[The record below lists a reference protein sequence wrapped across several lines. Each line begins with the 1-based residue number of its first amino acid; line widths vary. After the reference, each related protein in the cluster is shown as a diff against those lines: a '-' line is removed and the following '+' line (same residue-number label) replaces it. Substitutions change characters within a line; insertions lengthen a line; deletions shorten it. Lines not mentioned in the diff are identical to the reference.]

1 MDIYKVVVGR
11 PFLVRYCMGDA
22 EDAQIN
28 GVEQT
33 LAAPSASAPSKPEV
47 HYLMCFFHVVET
59 LFNNSKYHVYR
70 QIYEIPY
77 ARDAT
82 EFSTIQERAD
92 ALWRALPEM
101 KLCAL
106 LKKVISLCHHRS
118 ILHPTFATKPK
129 PATTL
134 IARAKRLLKAKK
146 IVVTQPRHTVQFLLE
161 GGASRQSEFHCRSLT
176 DPEDNARNAEE
187 GEWNNRRMERLGQPM
202 IGWTVNLSTQ
212 TCGCRAFYKF
222 GACVHLL
229 ASHKHANRK
238 IAGWPGTK
246 RRFVDRRVKR
256 SKPSTG
262 AQRGRP
268 ARVSHALSVD

>member
-1 MDIYKVVVGR
+1 MGVIVSQLKHCTVCRSNLDQHHMRYRIYCCKSS
-11 PFLVRYCMGDA
+11 PLK
-22 EDAQIN
+22 
-28 GVEQT
+28 T
-33 LAAPSASAPSKPEV
+33 LTCERTKQSHLYQHDQHFAASAPDQRPQLSLAMKAAIRE
-47 HYLMCFFHVVET
+47 LVVKDGS
-59 LFNNSKYHVYR
+59 LHAFAMSLS
-70 QIYEIPY
+70 I
-77 ARDAT
+77 
-82 EFSTIQERAD
+82 
-92 ALWRALPEM
+92 ALR
-101 KLCAL
+101 C
-106 LKKVISLCHHRS
+106 R
-118 ILHPTFATKPK
+118 
-129 PATTL
+129 
-134 IARAKRLLKAKK
+134 
-146 IVVTQPRHTVQFLLE
+146 QFLLE
-161 GGASRQSEFHCRSLT
+161 GGASRQSEFHCRSLI

-229 ASHKHANRK
+229 ASLKHANRK

-268 ARVSHALSVD
+268 ARVSQLLAWTSLVVCL

>member
-1 MDIYKVVVGR
+1 MGVIVSQLKHCTVCRSNLDQHHMLYRIYCCKSE
-11 PFLVRYCMGDA
+11 PCLSALVPCKFKLK
-22 EDAQIN
+22 
-28 GVEQT
+28 T
-33 LAAPSASAPSKPEV
+33 LTCERTKQSHLYQHDQHFAASAPDQRPQLSLAMKAAIRE
-47 HYLMCFFHVVET
+47 LVE
-59 LFNNSKYHVYR
+59 R
-70 QIYEIPY
+70 
-77 ARDAT
+77 
-82 EFSTIQERAD
+82 
-92 ALWRALPEM
+92 
-101 KLCAL
+101 
-106 LKKVISLCHHRS
+106 
-118 ILHPTFATKPK
+118 
-129 PATTL
+129 TL
-134 IARAKRLLKAKK
+134 I
-146 IVVTQPRHTVQFLLE
+146 
-161 GGASRQSEFHCRSLT
+161 

-229 ASHKHANRK
+229 ASLKHANRK

-246 RRFVDRRVKR
+246 LWFVDRRVKR

>member
-33 LAAPSASAPSKPEV
+33 LAAPCASAPSKPEL
-47 HYLMCFFHVVET
+47 HYLMRFFHVVET
-59 LFNNSKYHVYR
+59 LSNNSKYLVYR
-70 QIYEIPY
+70 QIYEMPY

-82 EFSTIQERAD
+82 EFATIQERAD
-92 ALWRALPEM
+92 ALWRALPE
-101 KLCAL
+101 LRPLRL

-161 GGASRQSEFHCRSLT
+161 GGASRPSEFRCRSLIDLKIT
-176 DPEDNARNAEE
+176 PEMLRKASGTTAAWSGLDSLWLDGR
-187 GEWNNRRMERLGQPM
+187 
-202 IGWTVNLSTQ
+202 TQ

-229 ASHKHANRK
+229 ASLKHANRK
-238 IAGWPGTK
+238 IAGWPGSE

-256 SKPSTG
+256 SKP
-262 AQRGRP
+262 
-268 ARVSHALSVD
+268 